1 MRLLSALVVSVFV
14 SMLAVVGPAQSGT
27 VTVEITGNGTGTF
40 NGNPF
45 SSSPFDFH
53 LVGPDG
59 GGNVVDLTT
68 ATVSI
73 NGGSFNTFT
82 DPMHIGLHF
91 GLDYAFFGYQ
101 APGPDLI
108 QLTFLPADFTALTST
123 NSFSGAPTGF
133 LLAFSDVPTSG
144 GPLSFT
150 DFDLRG
156 LNLSAV
162 STGSGSQ
169 TPLPAALPLFASG
182 LGVMGLLARRRKRK
196 AAIAAA
202 A

>member
-1 MRLLSALVVSVFV
+1 MRFLSALILPVVV
-14 SMLAVVGPAQSGT
+14 SMLALIGPSHAGT

-40 NGNPF
+40 DGSAF
-45 SSSPFDFH
+45 SGSPFDFH

-82 DPMHIGLHF
+82 NPMHIGLNF
-91 GLDYAFFGYQ
+91 SPDYAYFGYQ

-108 QLTFLPADFTALTST
+108 QLTFSGADFTALSST

-133 LLAFSDVPTSG
+133 SLAFIDVPTSG
-144 GPLSFT
+144 GLLSFT
-150 DFDLRG
+150 DFSD

-162 STGSGSQ
+162 STGSQ
-169 TPLPAALPLFASG
+169 TPLPAAFPLFATG
-182 LGVMGLLARRRKRK
+182 LGALGLLGWRRKRK
-196 AAIAAA
+196 GAAPAAA
-202 A
+202 